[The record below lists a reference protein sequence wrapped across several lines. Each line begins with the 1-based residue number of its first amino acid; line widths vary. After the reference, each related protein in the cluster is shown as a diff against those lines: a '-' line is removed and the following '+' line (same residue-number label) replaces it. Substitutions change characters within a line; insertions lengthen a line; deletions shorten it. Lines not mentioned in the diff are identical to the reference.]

1 MRHSTADSAPRL
13 RAAVRGVGHAL
24 PPRIVTNAELEL
36 SIDTSDAWIQ
46 QRTGIRERR
55 VCGEG
60 ETTSTLCSEAAREAL
75 EDAGI
80 AAGEIDMILCATV
93 TPDHPSPA
101 TASLVQRAIGASRAY
116 CFDIGAACAGFI
128 YALDIAAS
136 MIESGRAK
144 TALVLGADTLSRY
157 VDWTD
162 RNTCVLFGD
171 AAAGLILQA
180 DSTGP
185 GLLHSSLF
193 SDGTGADLIRV
204 EPESRQVGSRI
215 EMAGADVYRFAVG
228 AMGEACCQVLDDV
241 GLLATDIDLFV
252 PHQANL
258 RIIESAT
265 KRLGLNPERVFLNV
279 GSYGNT
285 SGGSVP
291 LALYEAVKE
300 GRLRPGMRVMT
311 VGFGAGLV
319 WGANV
324 IRW

>member
-1 MRHSTADSAPRL
+1 M
-13 RAAVRGVGHAL
+13 RGVGHSL
-24 PPRIVTNAELEL
+24 PARTLTNRELEAR
-36 SIDTSDAWIQ
+36 IDTSDAWIQ

-55 VCGEG
+55 VCEEG
-60 ETTSTLCSEAAREAL
+60 ETTSSLCAEAAREML
-75 EDAGI
+75 RDAEME
-80 AAGEIDMILCATV
+80 ADEIDLILCATV

-101 TASLVQRAIGASRAY
+101 TACVVQKAIGAKNAFS
-116 CFDIGAACAGFI
+116 FDIGAACAGFV

-136 MIESGRAK
+136 MIESGRVR

-157 VDWTD
+157 VDWSD

-171 AAAGLILQA
+171 AAGGVILQG
-180 DSTGP
+180 DRTGR
-185 GLLHSSLF
+185 GLVHSALF
-193 SDGTGADLIRV
+193 SDGAGVDLIRV
-204 EPESRQVGSRI
+204 EPETRERDSRI

-228 AMGEACCQVLDDV
+228 AMGDACCRVLED
-241 GLLATDIDLFV
+241 AAMESSDIDLFV

-258 RIIESAT
+258 RIIESAA
-265 KRLGLNPERVFLNV
+265 KRLHLDPEKVFLNV

-324 IRW
+324 IVW